1 MSVFHAPAHCASHS
15 ERGDQ
20 ALARLVE
27 QVNALRARPLSGED
41 FEAME
46 RELHA
51 LFAEAEREVV
61 GETLERLDVDLPY
74 VEMEGQ
80 RYRRVL
86 RSHATYTSAAGTVG
100 VHRTLYRRGRERAV
114 VPMELR
120 AGIVAGHWTGLA
132 ARQASVVVAH
142 VTPQEGETVFGE
154 LGGMRP
160 SKSSLDRLPKDL
172 GAQWEGRREAF
183 EAALR
188 GGSEVPEEA
197 VTVAVS
203 IDGVMVPM
211 KDAKRPDGSGGYQ
224 EAGCGTLTFHDAS
237 GERLGT
243 VYFGRMPQPHK
254 AALKTTL
261 GAELEA
267 VLGKRPDLHVVTL
280 ADGAHDNWRFLDA
293 LAPQGTALVDFYHA
307 AEQLK
312 SGLDA
317 CYGEGNAK
325 GRAQYEKLRHL
336 LRHDLGGVEK
346 VIRSLNHEAQETA
359 GEQAYRRGVG
369 ILPQQPP
376 PHGLCRSE
384 GAASADWLGSGGGG
398 VQDVGHPA
406 DEAFGD
412 ALAPCRGT
420 GHPDATCTHSKQ
432 AVRFGMG
439 VVVRDL
445 SASSGDSRQRGAVSL
460 STGRLMDQFE
470 TFTRSSWSD
479 LLGSI
484 SSRLPRWRPGVVTSG
499 CDDCCAGKTST
510 HTSAAVHRAPAS
522 RRSGSSQ
529 KSCPGK

>member
-1 MSVFHAPAHCASHS
+1 MPVFHAPAHCASHS
-15 ERGDQ
+15 ERGDR

-27 QVNALRARPLSGED
+27 QVNALRARPLNGED

-46 RELHA
+46 RELRA

-74 VEMEGQ
+74 VEIEGQ

-86 RSHATYTSAAGTVG
+86 HSHATYTSAAGTVG

-114 VPMELR
+114 APMELR

-142 VTPQEGETVFGE
+142 VTPQEGERVFGE

-188 GGSEVPEEA
+188 EGSEVPDEA

-203 IDGVMVPM
+203 MDGVMVPM

-224 EAGCGTLTFHDAS
+224 EAGCGTLTYYDAE

-267 VLGKRPDLHVVTL
+267 VLGKRPDLHVVTI

-346 VIRSLNHEAQETA
+346 VIRSLNHERRKQPENKRIAEVLGYFRNNRHRMGYAEAKARHLPIGSGVVEAACKTLVTQRMKRSGMRWRHA
-359 GEQAYRRGVG
+359 GGQAILTLRALIQSKRFDSAWELLSGTYRRAVA
-369 ILPQQPP
+369 IPDNVVPFPCQ
-376 PHGLCRSE
+376 R
-384 GAASADWLGSGGGG
+384 AA
-398 VQDVGHPA
+398 
-406 DEAFGD
+406 
-412 ALAPCRGT
+412 
-420 GHPDATCTHSKQ
+420 
-432 AVRFGMG
+432 
-439 VVVRDL
+439 
-445 SASSGDSRQRGAVSL
+445 
-460 STGRLMDQFE
+460 
-470 TFTRSSWSD
+470 
-479 LLGSI
+479 
-484 SSRLPRWRPGVVTSG
+484 
-499 CDDCCAGKTST
+499 
-510 HTSAAVHRAPAS
+510 
-522 RRSGSSQ
+522 
-529 KSCPGK
+529 

>member
-61 GETLERLDVDLPY
+61 GETLGRLDVDLPY

-203 IDGVMVPM
+203 MDGVMVPM

-346 VIRSLNHEAQETA
+346 VIRSLNHERRKQPENKRIAEVLGYFRNNRHRMGYAEAKARHLPIGSGVVEAACKTLVTQRLKRSGMRWRHA
-359 GEQAYRRGVG
+359 GGQAILTLRALIQSKRFDSAWELLSGTYRRAVA
-369 ILPQQPP
+369 IPDNVVPFPCQ
-376 PHGLCRSE
+376 R
-384 GAASADWLGSGGGG
+384 AA
-398 VQDVGHPA
+398 
-406 DEAFGD
+406 
-412 ALAPCRGT
+412 
-420 GHPDATCTHSKQ
+420 
-432 AVRFGMG
+432 
-439 VVVRDL
+439 
-445 SASSGDSRQRGAVSL
+445 
-460 STGRLMDQFE
+460 
-470 TFTRSSWSD
+470 
-479 LLGSI
+479 
-484 SSRLPRWRPGVVTSG
+484 
-499 CDDCCAGKTST
+499 
-510 HTSAAVHRAPAS
+510 
-522 RRSGSSQ
+522 
-529 KSCPGK
+529 

>member
-203 IDGVMVPM
+203 MDGVMVPM

-254 AALKTTL
+254 AALKTT
-261 GAELEA
+261 LEA

-369 ILPQQPP
+369 ILAQQPP

-470 TFTRSSWSD
+470 TFTPPPNSPNTVSPSCGVTCATTT
-479 LLGSI
+479 LA
-484 SSRLPRWRPGVVTSG
+484 WR
-499 CDDCCAGKTST
+499 
-510 HTSAAVHRAPAS
+510 AASPV
-522 RRSGSSQ
+522 Q
-529 KSCPGK
+529 

>member
-15 ERGDQ
+15 ERGDR

-27 QVNALRARPLSGED
+27 QVNALRARPMSGED

-46 RELHA
+46 RELRA

-74 VEMEGQ
+74 VEIEGQ

-86 RSHATYTSAAGTVG
+86 HSHATYTSAAGTVG
-100 VHRTLYRRGRERAV
+100 VHRTLYRHGRERAV
-114 VPMELR
+114 APMELR

-142 VTPQEGETVFGE
+142 VTPQEGERVFGE

-188 GGSEVPEEA
+188 EGSEVPDEA

-203 IDGVMVPM
+203 MDGVMVPM

-267 VLGKRPDLHVVTL
+267 VLGKRPDLHVVTI
-280 ADGAHDNWRFLDA
+280 ADGAHDNWRYLDA
-293 LAPQGTALVDFYHA
+293 LAPRGTALVDFYHA

-317 CYGEGNAK
+317 CYGEGDVK
-325 GRAQYEKLRHL
+325 GRAHYEKLRHL

-346 VIRSLNHEAQETA
+346 VIRSLNHERRKQPENKRIAEVLGYFRNNRHRMGYAEAKARHLPIGSGVVEAACKTLVTQRLKRSGMRWRHA
-359 GEQAYRRGVG
+359 GGQAILTLRALIQSKRFDPAWGLLSGTYRRAVA
-369 ILPQQPP
+369 IPDNVVPFPCQ
-376 PHGLCRSE
+376 R
-384 GAASADWLGSGGGG
+384 AA
-398 VQDVGHPA
+398 
-406 DEAFGD
+406 
-412 ALAPCRGT
+412 
-420 GHPDATCTHSKQ
+420 
-432 AVRFGMG
+432 
-439 VVVRDL
+439 
-445 SASSGDSRQRGAVSL
+445 
-460 STGRLMDQFE
+460 
-470 TFTRSSWSD
+470 
-479 LLGSI
+479 
-484 SSRLPRWRPGVVTSG
+484 
-499 CDDCCAGKTST
+499 
-510 HTSAAVHRAPAS
+510 
-522 RRSGSSQ
+522 
-529 KSCPGK
+529 